1 MAMKNSF
8 LTIKQVDSNELVIK
22 KSKFIAHVDR
32 VTTEAEAQQ
41 FITKIKD
48 QNKKA
53 THNCFA
59 YVVGATDSIQR
70 ESDNGEPS
78 GTAGVPILDAIKN
91 MNLHNT
97 AVVVTRYFGGIK
109 LGAGGLIRAYSNSAS
124 DVMEKSGISQ
134 MTLKTGITVSVS
146 YKLNE
151 QLQYFLKQN
160 GLQVYKTNYGT
171 DVQVETAV
179 ISDSVS
185 KFENQITNLLAGDV
199 QFKIGQESYFES
211 PYHTKKK
218 E

>member
-1 MAMKNSF
+1 MKNSF

-160 GLQVYKTNYGT
+160 GLQVYKTIYGT

-185 KFENQITNLLAGDV
+185 KFENQVTNLLAGDV

-211 PYHTKKK
+211 PYHPNKK

>member
-1 MAMKNSF
+1 MKNSF